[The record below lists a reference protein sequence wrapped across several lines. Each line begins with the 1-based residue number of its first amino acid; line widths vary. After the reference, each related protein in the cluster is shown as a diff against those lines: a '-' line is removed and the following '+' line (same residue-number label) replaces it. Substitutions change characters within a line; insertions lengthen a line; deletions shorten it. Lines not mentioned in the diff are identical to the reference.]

1 MMTRLLCALLL
12 LLPLSG
18 CGDKE
23 GDSNDTATEG
33 DTDTDTDADTDTDT
47 DADTN
52 GADVFASA
60 CAGCHGADGVSG
72 YAPKLT
78 DVVPGL
84 DAAGLEEIIVNGE
97 GNMPPV
103 NVSGQDLT
111 DVITYVLATFGS

>member
-33 DTDTDTDADTDTDT
+33 DTDADTDTDT
-47 DADTN
+47 DTDTN

-111 DVITYVLATFGS
+111 DVVTYVLATFGS